1 MQDYYGDLVA
11 KENQDFGTENQK
23 NRSKT
28 KKKKTFRGS
37 PARGCSPRRHSETC
51 FFCFLCFL
59 FFYDRKNN
67 MHIHFSIQL
76 NFLPLIHSYH
86 YINNSSNTEFTVCKI
101 KCETDFVAKN
111 KDFLNFAED
120 LSKAIHIDNSI
131 NNLGTDKDLSDLKIK
146 NKPFSDCITDLISKI
161 GENIQ
166 LVSYKKYLS
175 KNSIFITYL
184 HNKYNSNC
192 SKIGSVVE
200 ISTDNIDTAVKL
212 VDELKI
218 IAMQISAMKPMGI
231 DESSINS
238 KILED
243 EKDIILKQINNVPDD
258 KKNKIIEG
266 KLNKFIKENTLLG
279 QALITDPKKNV
290 GSYLN
295 EISKKNNITLNI
307 VSMDLY
313 NIQ

>member
-1 MQDYYGDLVA
+1 MSSMELIKKLRDITGSGIVDCKKALSENNEDIDASVKWLREKGILKAQKKQD
-11 KENQDFGTENQK
+11 
-23 NRSKT
+23 R
-28 KKKKTFRGS
+28 
-37 PARGCSPRRHSETC
+37 ETNEGVVS
-51 FFCFLCFL
+51 
-59 FFYDRKNN
+59 FY
-67 MHIHFSIQL
+67 
-76 NFLPLIHSYH
+76 
-86 YINNSSNTEFTVCKI
+86 NNSSNTEFTVCKI

-120 LSKAIHIDNSI
+120 LSKAIHIDNNI
-131 NNLGTDKDLSDLKIK
+131 NNNGTDKDLSDLKIK

-313 NIQ
+313 NI